1 MGQFL
6 YSVNQPAEINKK
18 RFEEKVK
25 MISRCAFLSVGLMAV
40 CLMVASVFAA
50 EAGDGAGG
58 AAKNEARLL
67 VGKHIQNKYLVE
79 GMDLVVKYT
88 LFNIGDV
95 AAVDVSLT
103 EHGFGMDDFSIV
115 GGQSAVKIDRLAS
128 GANTTHALVLRPKKF
143 GYFNFTSAEVKYRVS
158 EDEDSGIKYGYSS
171 EPGQGLIIALKD
183 YDRQFSAHTL
193 DWVAFAVMTL
203 PSLGIPFLLW
213 WSSKVKYEKIAKG
226 SKKD

>member
-1 MGQFL
+1 MGRSSRPKSTQDQNL
-6 YSVNQPAEINKK
+6 CQ
-18 RFEEKVK
+18 KVKYYK
-25 MISRCAFLSVGLMAV
+25 MISRCGLVFLG
-40 CLMVASVFAA
+40 LMVASTFAA
-50 EAGDGAGG
+50 DAEEGAGG

-103 EHGFGMDDFSIV
+103 EPGFGKDDFSIV
-115 GGQSAVKIDRLAS
+115 GGQPAIKIDRLAG
-128 GANTTHALVLRPKKF
+128 GANTTHALVLRPLKF
-143 GYFNFTSAEVKYRVS
+143 GYFNFTSAEVKYRIS
-158 EDEDSGIKYGYSS
+158 EEEGSEVRFGYSS
-171 EPGQGLIIALKD
+171 EPGQGLIIAAKD

-213 WSSKVKYEKIAKG
+213 WSSKVKYENIAKAP
-226 SKKD
+226 KKGD

>member
-1 MGQFL
+1 MGKSSRPRSIQDPKFWL
-6 YSVNQPAEINKK
+6 KSQKY
-18 RFEEKVK
+18 K
-25 MISRCAFLSVGLMAV
+25 MISRCGLMAV

-50 EAGDGAGG
+50 EAEDGAGG

-103 EHGFGMDDFSIV
+103 ENGFGMDDFDV
-115 GGQSAVKIDRLAS
+115 VGQSAVKLDRLPG

-158 EDEDSGIKYGYSS
+158 EEEDSEIRYGYSS

-203 PSLGIPFLLW
+203 PSLGIPF
-213 WSSKVKYEKIAKG
+213 
-226 SKKD
+226 

>member
-1 MGQFL
+1 MG

-25 MISRCAFLSVGLMAV
+25 MISRCAFLSIGLMAV

-50 EAGDGAGG
+50 EAEDGAGG

-103 EHGFGMDDFSIV
+103 EHGFGMDDFDIV
-115 GGQSAVKIDRLAS
+115 GGQSAVKIDRLAG

-143 GYFNFTSAEVKYRVS
+143 GYFN
-158 EDEDSGIKYGYSS
+158 
-171 EPGQGLIIALKD
+171 
-183 YDRQFSAHTL
+183 
-193 DWVAFAVMTL
+193 L
-203 PSLGIPFLLW
+203 PPLSQI
-213 WSSKVKYEKIAKG
+213 
-226 SKKD
+226 